1 MADLVCPVVQIAV
14 GLCFGTAALAKA
26 RAFQF
31 FVEGVAS
38 YRMVPEMVVRPFSG
52 TIVVTEALVAACFL
66 SSVLVTR
73 AALAASFLLIDFGVA
88 ALVARFR
95 GVATACFCFGADG
108 GESTTAKGLLRL
120 LLLLGGVVV
129 AWGYRASDFWNEA
142 VPTMPGWEVF
152 RGLDSRAVGG
162 GLGHRD
168 SGVDCS
174 RETRAC

>member
-73 AALAASFLLIDFGVA
+73 AALAASFLLIVSLRRWSPGFVA
-88 ALVARFR
+88 SRPPASVS
-95 GVATACFCFGADG
+95 GPTA
-108 GESTTAKGLLRL
+108 
-120 LLLLGGVVV
+120 
-129 AWGYRASDFWNEA
+129 ASRRRRRVCCGSSCCWA
-142 VPTMPGWEVF
+142 A
-152 RGLDSRAVGG
+152 S
-162 GLGHRD
+162 
-168 SGVDCS
+168 
-174 RETRAC
+174 